1 MCARMRYVCT
11 NVRLCECMCVC
22 FPPWPLDRLVSL
34 FGLWIGL
41 FSPRLVCLGL
51 MSARIHV
58 CTYVCM
64 YACTYVCTHVRM
76 YGCIC
81 VCMYVCKYEC
91 MYVYVG
97 RDSWTRLQSVGHRI
111 EATRRS
117 CSQPGW
123 PFNVRATTDRD
134 ATGSPL
140 PFCSS
145 AQGVGGRPQA
155 ETFCCHARPLKD

>member
-1 MCARMRYVCT
+1 MYVCMY
-11 NVRLCECMCVC
+11 ECMYVC
-22 FPPWPLDRLVSL
+22 MLPS
-34 FGLWIGL
+34 
-41 FSPRLVCLGL
+41 LGL
-51 MSARIHV
+51 SQPAGQAPDSFILSTLGLSGPYVGMYV
-58 CTYVCM
+58 CVYACM
-64 YACTYVCTHVRM
+64 YACTYVCTYVRM

-81 VCMYVCKYEC
+81 VCMYVCMYEC

-123 PFNVRATTDRD
+123 PFRVRATTDRD
-134 ATGSPL
+134 ATGSL
-140 PFCSS
+140 VQFCSS